1 MDTQAGWGGQEARL
15 RRDKTAAPA
24 FEAGCVFEPLP
35 VRCPA
40 PPRGDGDRDQS
51 LEVSRGSAIGWVS
64 QSAATNSGAV
74 ARRS

>member
-1 MDTQAGWGGQEARL
+1 MRRRAGVGRKPACGVI
-15 RRDKTAAPA
+15 KTAAPIL
-24 FEAGCVFEPLP
+24 EAGCVFEPLP